1 MAIAC
6 LLILLQIELGEVFL
20 LTNSTNAGLKSYEFQ
35 HLSRLIFNEEQSR
48 HHIAKEVDNIEY
60 RMSKLEDGL
69 NAIFKKFT
77 NTVDQL
83 RSSTASLEQRLEQQ
97 TKSSDYIRHLFE
109 KEKLNRQQL
118 EHEYS
123 DLEMKFQNL
132 SLSCGVLQNRT
143 DYLEKVLNNG
153 KKKIATHAAY
163 ITSNSA
169 TMAEVLSNLT
179 TVERGIWSAIAELSQ
194 RTAGMY

>member
-20 LTNSTNAGLKSYEFQ
+20 LTNSTNAGLTSYEFQ
-35 HLSRLIFNEEQSR
+35 HLSQLIFNEEQSR
-48 HHIAKEVDNIEY
+48 HHIANAVDNIEY

-69 NAIFKKFT
+69 NAKYEQQFKNFT

-83 RSSTASLEQRLEQQ
+83 KNSTASLEQRLEQQ

-132 SLSCGVLQNRT
+132 SLSCGALQNR
-143 DYLEKVLNNG
+143 
-153 KKKIATHAAY
+153 
-163 ITSNSA
+163 
-169 TMAEVLSNLT
+169 
-179 TVERGIWSAIAELSQ
+179 SAIAELQ
-194 RTAGMY
+194 RRTSMY